1 MNILYCLD
9 ENYNTQFFCSAL
21 SVLDK
26 STEKIDIYVIHN
38 NAISLDLDKHI
49 LNSHPKLNNLNIIE
63 FNVEGVHF
71 PNIENAHVSEATYYR
86 LYIESLLPE
95 SIDQILYLDCDV
107 ICVSEFINEA
117 NLQFKLLDESKNA
130 ISVNTE
136 FTKDKNN
143 TDFFSRFDSS
153 LKTYFNAGVMFID
166 LNKWRQKFIQM
177 KSLEIITNKNIDL
190 VFWDQDVLN
199 ILFNGEYLELDNI
212 FNFKVGGDNLN
223 KTDVV
228 VSDNE
233 IFIHYM
239 GSKKPWTLEGLID
252 KNSKYYQLNYMKIN
266 KKNYHIVIN
275 WKAYSL
281 SFFLKN
287 TLNLKLL
294 KHTQYLNLTKS
305 YIKSLR

>member
-1 MNILYCLD
+1 
-9 ENYNTQFFCSAL
+9 
-21 SVLDK
+21 
-26 STEKIDIYVIHN
+26 
-38 NAISLDLDKHI
+38 
-49 LNSHPKLNNLNIIE
+49 
-63 FNVEGVHF
+63 
-71 PNIENAHVSEATYYR
+71 
-86 LYIESLLPE
+86 
-95 SIDQILYLDCDV
+95 
-107 ICVSEFINEA
+107 
-117 NLQFKLLDESKNA
+117 
-130 ISVNTE
+130 
-136 FTKDKNN
+136 
-143 TDFFSRFDSS
+143 
-153 LKTYFNAGVMFID
+153 MFID
-166 LNKWRQKFIQM
+166 LNKWRQKLIQM
-177 KSLEIITNKNIDL
+177 RSLEIITNKNIDL

-252 KNSKYYQLNYMKIN
+252 KNSKYYQSNYMKIN

-275 WKAYSL
+275 WKTYSL

>member
-1 MNILYCLD
+1 M
-9 ENYNTQFFCSAL
+9 
-21 SVLDK
+21 
-26 STEKIDIYVIHN
+26 
-38 NAISLDLDKHI
+38 
-49 LNSHPKLNNLNIIE
+49 
-63 FNVEGVHF
+63 
-71 PNIENAHVSEATYYR
+71 
-86 LYIESLLPE
+86 
-95 SIDQILYLDCDV
+95 DCDV

-136 FTKDKNN
+136 FTKNKNN
-143 TDFFSRFDSS
+143 TDFFSRFDPG
-153 LKTYFNAGVMFID
+153 LNTYFNAGVMFID
-166 LNKWRQKFIQM
+166 LNKWRQKLIQLR
-177 KSLEIITNKNIDL
+177 SLEIITNKNIDL

-252 KNSKYYQLNYMKIN
+252 KNSKYYQSNYMKIN

-275 WKAYSL
+275 WKTYSL

-294 KHTQYLNLTKS
+294 KHTQF
-305 YIKSLR
+305 